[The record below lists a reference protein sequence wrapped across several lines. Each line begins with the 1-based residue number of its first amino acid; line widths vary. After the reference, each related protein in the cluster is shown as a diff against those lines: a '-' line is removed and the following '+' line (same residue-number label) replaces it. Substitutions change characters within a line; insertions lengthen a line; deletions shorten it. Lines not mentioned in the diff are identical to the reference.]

1 MSAGAL
7 FRKLAHNVGWKAL
20 ALAIALILWVA
31 FVGRP
36 ELDTSVSAPVQ
47 YQNMPADLEMSADAP
62 ERVYLE
68 VRGPAV
74 GLRSFDP
81 SRAAVVFNLASVQRA
96 GEYTFTV
103 ERTHIDLP
111 FGLKLVRAT
120 PSQLRLRFE
129 RRVSADVPVRI
140 RFSGPPPEGFRV
152 GRESASPQTL
162 KIVGPESRVRQIGY
176 VETDPIDLSH
186 IAGAGQFRVHVF
198 VADPQVR
205 FVTPPDVQVEIEL
218 EKAIPGGVRSDEG
231 QTAIRD

>member
-7 FRKLAHNVGWKAL
+7 VRKLFHNFLWKLFSL
-20 ALAIALILWVA
+20 ALAIVLWVA

-36 ELDTSVSAPVQ
+36 ELDTSVSALVQ
-47 YQNMPADLEMSADAP
+47 YQNMPADLEMSSDTL

-68 VRGPAV
+68 VRGAAA

-81 SRAAVVFNLASVQRA
+81 TRIAVVINLASVQRP

-103 ERTHIDLP
+103 ERSHIDLP

-129 RRVSADVPVRI
+129 RRVSLDVPVRI
-140 RFSGPPPEGFRV
+140 RVSGSLPSGFRV
-152 GRESASPQTL
+152 GSEKAFPTTL
-162 KIVGPESRVRQIGY
+162 KIVGPESRVRQVGF
-176 VETDPIDLSH
+176 VDTDPIDLSH
-186 IAGAGQFRVHVF
+186 ITGPEPFHVHAF
-198 VADPQVR
+198 VPDPQVR
-205 FVTPPDVQVEIEL
+205 FVTPPDVRVEIDI
-218 EKAIPGGVRSDEG
+218 EKVAQGGVPSNEG